1 MRSTFTRQ
9 LSSSLHRTLR
19 WLVLGQAIA
28 APLIGAE
35 APRIGVDPTSY
46 RLLGDDAA
54 DPLPAGDS
62 KPIEPPLPDPL
73 AAGWQGQQ
81 VCERLHE
88 DLRLRVLRCTFAP
101 GVGHE
106 RHFHAPH
113 FGYVIAGERMRI
125 TDASGTREVDT
136 SVGGSWT
143 SGAISWHEV
152 RNVGD
157 TTAVYLIV
165 EPK

>member
-1 MRSTFTRQ
+1 M
-9 LSSSLHRTLR
+9 
-19 WLVLGQAIA
+19 
-28 APLIGAE
+28 IGAE
-35 APRIGVDPTSY
+35 APWIGFDPTSY

-54 DPLPAGDS
+54 DPLSAGDS
-62 KPIEPPLPDPL
+62 KPIELSLPDPL
-73 AAGWQGQQ
+73 AAGWQGHQ

-113 FGYVIAGERMRI
+113 FGYVIAGDRMRI

-136 SVGGSWT
+136 STGGSWT
-143 SGAISWHEV
+143 SGAISWH
-152 RNVGD
+152 
-157 TTAVYLIV
+157 
-165 EPK
+165 